1 MRTLR
6 TRKNT
11 AALGVVTAV
20 LTLAL
25 TACNG
30 DDGTQSAGT
39 AGSDASATASTD
51 TSKTGGAS
59 KGTDSEGTSKTG
71 GSSQNAGSS
80 QSAGSSSGKSDSS
93 GGSAASGGGNTSDSY
108 AYKHP
113 CKSDY
118 LSFRVYPREGST
130 TQHVIEVNN
139 IGADSC
145 GLSYFPQV
153 SLGAENAT
161 DHSGDIKPAVPGGLG
176 GAPAYAV
183 KPGTAAIAVIDLN
196 PGGKNGVTW
205 VNEMSV
211 LADGEHMANAD
222 TQNFPLGPDVKVDN
236 PKLGLY
242 QSSIAEAVSSMESAG

>member
-30 DDGTQSAGT
+30 DDSGTKSAGP
-39 AGSDASATASTD
+39 ASTGTSAATSSGSEG
-51 TSKTGGAS
+51 TSKTDGAS
-59 KGTDSEGTSKTG
+59 KGTDSEGTSKTDG
-71 GSSQNAGSS
+71 TVQHTGTSKKTGT
-80 QSAGSSSGKSDSS
+80 SGN
-93 GGSAASGGGNTSDSY
+93 SAANAGGNTSDSY

-113 CKSDY
+113 CRSSD
-118 LSFRVYPREGST
+118 LSVRVYPREGSA

-139 IGADSC
+139 TGANSC

-153 SLGAENAT
+153 SLGAANAS
-161 DHSGDIKPAVPGGLG
+161 DHSGDIRPAVPGGLG
-176 GAPAYAV
+176 GAPAYPV
-183 KPGTAAIAVIDLN
+183 KPKTAAIAVIDLN
-196 PGGKNGVTW
+196 PAGKGGVTW
-205 VNEMSV
+205 VNEMNV
-211 LADGEHMANAD
+211 LPDGDHMANAD
-222 TQNFPLGPDVKVDN
+222 TQNFDLGPDVKVDS

-242 QSSIAEAVSSMESAG
+242 QSTVAEAVSSMQSAG

>member
-20 LTLAL
+20 LALAL

-30 DDGTQSAGT
+30 DDGTQSAGPADT
-39 AGSDASATASTD
+39 GASASASTGSEGA
-51 TSKTGGAS
+51 SKTEGAS
-59 KGTDSEGTSKTG
+59 KGTGSEGTSKTG
-71 GSSQNAGSS
+71 GSAQNTGSS
-80 QSAGSSSGKSDSS
+80 KETGTS

-113 CKSDY
+113 CKISD
-118 LSFRVYPREGST
+118 LSIRVYPREGSD
-130 TQHVIEVNN
+130 TQQVIEVNN
-139 IGADSC
+139 TGANSC

-153 SLGAENAT
+153 SLGAQNAS

-183 KPGTAAIAVIDLN
+183 KPKTAAIAVLDFN
-196 PGGKNGVTW
+196 PSGENGVTW
-205 VNEMSV
+205 VNEMNV
-211 LADGEHMANAD
+211 LVDGEHMANAD
-222 TQNFPLGPDVKVDN
+222 TQNFPLPSGAKVDS

-242 QSSIAEAVSSMESAG
+242 QSTIAEAVSSMESAG

>member
-11 AALGVVTAV
+11 AALGVVTAA
-20 LTLAL
+20 LALAL

-30 DDGTQSAGT
+30 DDGTQSAGP
-39 AGSDASATASTD
+39 ANSGASAAASTGSEG
-51 TSKTGGAS
+51 TSKTDGAS
-59 KGTDSEGTSKTG
+59 KGTDSEGTSKSG
-71 GSSQNAGSS
+71 GSAQNAGSS
-80 QSAGSSSGKSDSS
+80 KETGTSGGSGAASS
-93 GGSAASGGGNTSDSY
+93 GGDTSDSY

-113 CKSDY
+113 CKSSD
-118 LSFRVYPREGST
+118 LSVRVYPREGSA

-139 IGADSC
+139 TGANSC

-153 SLGAENAT
+153 SLGAENAS

-183 KPGTAAIAVIDLN
+183 KPKTAAIAVIDLN

-205 VNEMSV
+205 VNEMNV
-211 LADGEHMANAD
+211 LADSEHMANAD
-222 TQNFPLGPDVKVDN
+222 TQNFPLGPDVKVGS

-242 QSSIAEAVSSMESAG
+242 QSTVAEAVSSMQSAG

>member
-11 AALGVVTAV
+11 AALGVVTAA
-20 LTLAL
+20 LALAL

-30 DDGTQSAGT
+30 DDGTQSAGP
-39 AGSDASATASTD
+39 ANSGASAAASTGSEG
-51 TSKTGGAS
+51 TSKTDGAS

-71 GSSQNAGSS
+71 GSAQNT
-80 QSAGSSSGKSDSS
+80 GSSSGKTDSS
-93 GGSAASGGGNTSDSY
+93 GGSAASSGGNTSDSY

-113 CKSDY
+113 CKIGD
-118 LSFRVYPREGST
+118 LSIRVYPREGSD
-130 TQHVIEVNN
+130 TQQVIEVNN
-139 IGADSC
+139 TGANSC

-153 SLGAENAT
+153 SLGAENAS

-183 KPGTAAIAVIDLN
+183 KPKTAAIAVLDFN
-196 PGGKNGVTW
+196 PSGENGVTW

-211 LADGEHMANAD
+211 LVDGEHMANAD
-222 TQNFPLGPDVKVDN
+222 TQNFPLPSGAKVDS

-242 QSSIAEAVSSMESAG
+242 QSTIAEAVSSMESAG

>member
-20 LTLAL
+20 LALAL

-39 AGSDASATASTD
+39 ADAGASASASTGSEG
-51 TSKTGGAS
+51 TSKTEGAS
-59 KGTDSEGTSKTG
+59 KGTGSEGTSKTG
-71 GSSQNAGSS
+71 GSAQNTGSS
-80 QSAGSSSGKSDSS
+80 KETGTS
-93 GGSAASGGGNTSDSY
+93 GGSAASGGGGNTSDSY

-113 CKSDY
+113 CKIGD
-118 LSFRVYPREGST
+118 LSIRVYPREGSD
-130 TQHVIEVNN
+130 TQQVIEVNN
-139 IGADSC
+139 TGANSC

-153 SLGAENAT
+153 SLGAQNAS

-183 KPGTAAIAVIDLN
+183 KPKTAAIAVLDFN
-196 PGGKNGVTW
+196 PSGENGVTW

-211 LADGEHMANAD
+211 LVDGENMSNAD
-222 TQNFPLGPDVKVDN
+222 TQNFPLPPGAKVDS

-242 QSSIAEAVSSMESAG
+242 QSTIAEAVSSMESAG

>member
-20 LTLAL
+20 LALAL

-39 AGSDASATASTD
+39 ADAGASSSASTGSEG
-51 TSKTGGAS
+51 TSKTEGAS
-59 KGTDSEGTSKTG
+59 KGTGSEGTSKTG
-71 GSSQNAGSS
+71 GSAQNTGSS
-80 QSAGSSSGKSDSS
+80 KETGTS

-113 CKSDY
+113 CKIGD
-118 LSFRVYPREGST
+118 LSIRVYPREGSD
-130 TQHVIEVNN
+130 TQQVIEVNN
-139 IGADSC
+139 TGANSC

-153 SLGAENAT
+153 SLGAQNAS

-183 KPGTAAIAVIDLN
+183 KPKTAAIAVLDFN
-196 PGGKNGVTW
+196 PSGENGVTW

-211 LADGEHMANAD
+211 LVDGENMSNAD
-222 TQNFPLGPDVKVDN
+222 TQNFPLPPGAKVDS

-242 QSSIAEAVSSMESAG
+242 QSTIAEAVSSMESAG